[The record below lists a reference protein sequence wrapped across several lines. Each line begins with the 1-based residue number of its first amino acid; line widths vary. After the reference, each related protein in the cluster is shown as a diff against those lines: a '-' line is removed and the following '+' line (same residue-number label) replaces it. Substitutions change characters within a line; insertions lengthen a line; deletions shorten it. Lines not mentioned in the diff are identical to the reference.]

1 MPAAENI
8 QPVADRMLQR
18 ADKEALLRQRGV
30 VMWFSGL
37 SGSGKS
43 TVALAL
49 ERKLHAEGILTQV
62 LDGDNIRSGL
72 NANLGF
78 SDEDRLENIRRIAE
92 VARLFAHAG
101 FVVLCSFI
109 TPMEELRALAREAVG
124 ETDLVEAYVKASFET
139 CEGRDVKGLYAKA
152 RAGQVQNFTGKDSEF
167 EVPARPDLVL
177 DTEAESIEESTR
189 RAYDILLPR
198 IRIEA

>member
-1 MPAAENI
+1 MPADDDIHPEFH
-8 QPVADRMLQR
+8 RMLGR
-18 ADKEALLRQRGV
+18 EAKEQLLGHRGLV
-30 VMWFSGL
+30 VWLYGL

-43 TVALAL
+43 TLAHAL
-49 ERKLHAEGILTQV
+49 EQRLHGDGILTCR
-62 LDGDNIRSGL
+62 LDGDNIRMGL
-72 NANLGF
+72 NRGLGF
-78 SDEDRLENIRRIAE
+78 TDADRLENIRRIAE

-109 TPMEELRALAREAVG
+109 TPMEELRALARETVG

-139 CEGRDVKGLYAKA
+139 CEARDVKGLYAKA
-152 RAGQVQNFTGKDSEF
+152 RAGQVQNFTGKDSDF

>member
-8 QPVADRMLQR
+8 HPVADRMLQR

-92 VARLFAHAG
+92 VARLFANAG

-109 TPMEELRALAREAVG
+109 TPMEELRALARETVG

-152 RAGQVQNFTGKDSEF
+152 RAGQVQNFTGKDSDF